1 MIAVTLMVS
10 VTRVGIFSVWLFSP
24 LILSAFAI
32 RELKNSDDTGLRS
45 RALPVVALV
54 LLVAMRCSFVLFSAA
69 GQIGGFGSHYVT
81 TRLAD
86 WLLLASLIVL
96 VISVA
101 GKVAKGKL
109 ALASLLVLALWF
121 GSEMVA

>member
-1 MIAVTLMVS
+1 MIAVTLMVW
-10 VTRVGIFSVWLFSP
+10 VTRVGIFSAWLFSP
-24 LILSAFAI
+24 LILPAFAI

-45 RALPVVALV
+45 RALPVVALI
-54 LLVAMRCSFVLFSAA
+54 LLVAMWCSFVLFSAA
-69 GQIGGFGSHYVT
+69 GQIRGFGSHYVT

-86 WLLLASLIVL
+86 WFLLASLIVV

-101 GKVAKGKL
+101 SKVAKGKL
-109 ALASLLVLALWF
+109 ALASLLILALWF